1 MYAVRYQ
8 VGNKKYEKAGF
19 PTPASAKVF
28 IEKHTS
34 AFTWQIYKTVKG
46 QWIEMK

>member
-1 MYAVRYQ
+1 MYAVRYR

-19 PTPASAKVF
+19 PTPASVNSY

-34 AFTWQIYKTVKG
+34 ASIWQVYRTVKG
-46 QWIEMK
+46 KWIEMK